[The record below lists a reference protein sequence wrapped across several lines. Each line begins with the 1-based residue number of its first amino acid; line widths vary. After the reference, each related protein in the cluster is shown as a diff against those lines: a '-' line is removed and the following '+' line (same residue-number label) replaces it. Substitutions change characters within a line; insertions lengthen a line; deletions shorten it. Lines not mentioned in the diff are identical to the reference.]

1 MAMVKGLCIL
11 GSTGSVGQNCLRVVR
26 SLLGRFRVEA
36 LAAGKNIELLA
47 EQVLEFEPRVV
58 SVAGLGPAEALRQ
71 RLRARGYQK
80 PLEIVA
86 GTDGQVEAATLP
98 EVDFVVSSSHGV
110 TGLRATYEA
119 LRAGKQVGL
128 ANKEVLV
135 VAGEVVMR
143 AAREQAVEVLP
154 IDSEHSAVHQCLRAG
169 RRQEVRRLILT
180 GSGGPLLRT
189 PLADFET
196 VTPETALKHPIWKM
210 GARITIDSATLMNKG
225 LEIIEAHWLF
235 GLPSAQIDVV
245 IHPESI
251 VHSMIEFQDG
261 AVMAQLSVADMRLPI
276 QYALTYPE
284 RVAVDGES
292 LSLDLMATG
301 RLQFERPDSQ
311 RFPCLRLARE
321 ALEKGGAMPCALN
334 AADEVA
340 VEAFLDRR
348 LRFVEIPRVIERVM
362 QQTPQVHFETLDE
375 VLECD
380 REARRRAAEVV
391 ASAAR

>member
-1 MAMVKGLCIL
+1 
-11 GSTGSVGQNCLRVVR
+11 
-26 SLLGRFRVEA
+26 
-36 LAAGKNIELLA
+36 
-47 EQVLEFEPRVV
+47 
-58 SVAGLGPAEALRQ
+58 
-71 RLRARGYQK
+71 
-80 PLEIVA
+80 
-86 GTDGQVEAATLP
+86 VEAATLP

-292 LSLDLMATG
+292 LSLDLIATG

>member
-1 MAMVKGLCIL
+1 
-11 GSTGSVGQNCLRVVR
+11 
-26 SLLGRFRVEA
+26 
-36 LAAGKNIELLA
+36 
-47 EQVLEFEPRVV
+47 
-58 SVAGLGPAEALRQ
+58 
-71 RLRARGYQK
+71 
-80 PLEIVA
+80 
-86 GTDGQVEAATLP
+86 
-98 EVDFVVSSSHGV
+98 
-110 TGLRATYEA
+110 
-119 LRAGKQVGL
+119 
-128 ANKEVLV
+128 
-135 VAGEVVMR
+135 
-143 AAREQAVEVLP
+143 
-154 IDSEHSAVHQCLRAG
+154 LRAG

-391 ASAAR
+391 TSAAR

>member
-1 MAMVKGLCIL
+1 MVKGLCIL

-71 RLRARGYQK
+71 RVRAMGYQK
-80 PLEIVA
+80 PLKILA

-189 PLADFET
+189 PLEDFET
-196 VTPETALKHPIWKM
+196 VTPETALKHPVWKM

-235 GLPSAQIDVV
+235 GLPSAQIDVM

-284 RVAVDGES
+284 RVAVNGES

-301 RLQFERPDSQ
+301 RLQFERPDNR

-362 QQTPQVHFETLDE
+362 QRTPQVHFHALDE

-380 REARRRAAEVV
+380 REARRRAAEAV
-391 ASAAR
+391 AGAAR